1 MEYVFFIVTLSLS
14 PSIFTEG
21 LIPGII
27 HGLGL
32 DNRREDINIAVNSK
46 DIHRECRLRGRS
58 FMCTPY
64 YLLLEGG
71 GDFSGRKEI
80 VLANL
85 VHNHPIKYD
94 NVLTVNWVSRLLIL
108 LHSFRLND

>member
-1 MEYVFFIVTLSLS
+1 MHNFIKSSLS
-14 PSIFTEG
+14 SSIFTEG

-32 DNRREDINIAVNSK
+32 DDRREDITIAVNSNNL
-46 DIHRECRLRGRS
+46 HREYRLRGHS

-64 YLLLEGG
+64 QLLLEGE

-94 NVLTVNWVSRLLIL
+94 TVLTVNWVSHHLIV
-108 LHSFRLND
+108 SNK